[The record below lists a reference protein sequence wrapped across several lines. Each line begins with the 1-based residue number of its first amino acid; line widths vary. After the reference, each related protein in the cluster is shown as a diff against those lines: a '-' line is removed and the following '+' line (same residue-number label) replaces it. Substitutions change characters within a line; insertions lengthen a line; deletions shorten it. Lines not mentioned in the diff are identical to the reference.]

1 MKFAPLA
8 LALAI
13 AVSPFFAPVNAQG
26 LGTDEQIIMKQV
38 MSDKRSVYAQ
48 NLKLTDSESR
58 AFWPIYDEYEAKAK
72 SIDDKFLALV
82 NDFAEKYDTLTEAD
96 AAAMLKTKM
105 QLEKERMMLKQNY
118 TRKIAK
124 ELPAVK
130 ALRYAQVETRLEN
143 MIRREVY
150 GLIPLAR

>member
-1 MKFAPLA
+1 MKFAPIA

-13 AVSPFFAPVNAQG
+13 AASPFFAPVQAQG
-26 LGTDEQIIMKQV
+26 LGTDEQIILKQV
-38 MSDKRSVYAQ
+38 MTDKRSVYAE

-58 AFWPIYDEYEAKAK
+58 AFWPVYDEYEGKAK
-72 SIDDKFLALV
+72 VIDDKFLALV

-105 QLEKERMMLKQNY
+105 QLEKDRMTLKQNY

-124 ELPAVK
+124 VLPAVK